1 MVHCVLTNLSNLIH
15 PFSLPCLYSSGF
27 IDWPFMS
34 THFWGED
41 PSGTWHLE
49 VHNDAYSK
57 YASEAKFF
65 KWTLELLGTELV
77 TWNSW
82 LNILLVQCTEQE
94 SFLSSGLEGCILK
107 SCVARP

>member
-1 MVHCVLTNLSNLIH
+1 MCSEHNIRDLSRLAFERSCILRLTNVSLSI
-15 PFSLPCLYSSGF
+15 SPCSSGF

-34 THFWGED
+34 THFWGEN

-65 KWTLELLGTELV
+65 KWTLELLGTE
-77 TWNSW
+77 
-82 LNILLVQCTEQE
+82 
-94 SFLSSGLEGCILK
+94 
-107 SCVARP
+107 

>member
-1 MVHCVLTNLSNLIH
+1 MQLCIDNQCITVVKLSNQMH
-15 PFSLPCLYSSGF
+15 PFNITCPYSSGF

-65 KWTLELLGTELV
+65 KWTLELLGTE
-77 TWNSW
+77 
-82 LNILLVQCTEQE
+82 
-94 SFLSSGLEGCILK
+94 
-107 SCVARP
+107 

>member
-1 MVHCVLTNLSNLIH
+1 MQLSGFNQ
-15 PFSLPCLYSSGF
+15 FSSFSSGF

-65 KWTLELLGTELV
+65 KWTLELLGTE
-77 TWNSW
+77 
-82 LNILLVQCTEQE
+82 
-94 SFLSSGLEGCILK
+94 
-107 SCVARP
+107 